1 MTVCL
6 AMSPRSD
13 SVHQDR
19 VDQDELR
26 QDRAHQDSVLQLM
39 AGMIVDP

>member
-6 AMSPRSD
+6 PMGPRSD
-13 SVHQDR
+13 SVHRDRVQQDR
-19 VDQDELR
+19 VQ
-26 QDRAHQDSVLQLM
+26 HDSVLQLM